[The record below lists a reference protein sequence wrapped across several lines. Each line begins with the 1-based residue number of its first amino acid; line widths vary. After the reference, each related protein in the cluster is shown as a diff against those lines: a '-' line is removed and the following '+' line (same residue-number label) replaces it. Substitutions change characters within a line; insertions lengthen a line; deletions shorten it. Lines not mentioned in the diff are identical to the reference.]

1 MQLDVLAVGEVRSV
15 AGEVAGNLADGA
27 NALGGGLATVEADA
41 EHKVLVLQL
50 GVGLHA
56 GVLTAKPL
64 LALGVEA
71 NPLKARR

>member
-1 MQLDVLAVGEVRSV
+1 MDVLTVGEVRGVTS
-15 AGEVAGNLADGA
+15 EVAGNLADGA
-27 NALGGGLATVEADA
+27 NTLGGGLATIETNA

-50 GVGLHA
+50 GVSLHT

-71 NPLKARR
+71 NPLKARS